1 MFERIQEDIKTILE
15 KDPAAQSK
23 LEIALAYPGF
33 HALVMHR
40 WAYWCHLQGW
50 NVAAR
55 VVSHVARFLTG
66 IEIHGSTRYII
77 DSHS

>member
-23 LEIALAYPGF
+23 LEIALAYPGL

-40 WAYWCHLQGW
+40 WAY
-50 NVAAR
+50 
-55 VVSHVARFLTG
+55 
-66 IEIHGSTRYII
+66 
-77 DSHS
+77 